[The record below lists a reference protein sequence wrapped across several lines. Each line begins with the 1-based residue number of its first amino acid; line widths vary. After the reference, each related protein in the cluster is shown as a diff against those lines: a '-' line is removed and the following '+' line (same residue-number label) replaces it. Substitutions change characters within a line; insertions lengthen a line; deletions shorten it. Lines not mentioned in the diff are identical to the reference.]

1 MSAWFLIEATSF
13 DWFFARYAVNM
24 RILSIILFFLKKLKL
39 FNNFIQSFYYC
50 RYWIAMSVWSF
61 VGSVIISTTEWT
73 GTTGGDRKSRSPSP
87 ATSAQSLPVAPGI
100 FALGSVR
107 RGRRLPPTPNKPST
121 LLLLRSA
128 NVDNVATNYQLP
140 SVALS
145 PTLAHYRHAGSINF
159 PKVSASP
166 TRSIPSHV
174 TTWSR
179 HEPYPSYRSA
189 STQPPFY
196 GDLRHLPPTQQL
208 PNGCKPGENL
218 IKRDNWQSPQDSHGN
233 A

>member
-1 MSAWFLIEATSF
+1 MVVVFYL
-13 DWFFARYAVNM
+13 YA
-24 RILSIILFFLKKLKL
+24 FT
-39 FNNFIQSFYYC
+39 QT
-50 RYWIAMSVWSF
+50 
-61 VGSVIISTTEWT
+61 GST
-73 GTTGGDRKSRSPSP
+73 GRERRSRSPSP
-87 ATSAQSLPVAPGI
+87 ATSAQSLPVAPSVCAMAG
-100 FALGSVR
+100 VR
-107 RGRRLPPTPNKPST
+107 RGRRLPPTPKKPST

-128 NVDNVATNYQLP
+128 NLDNVTTNYQLP

-166 TRSIPSHV
+166 TRSTSSHV

-208 PNGCKPGENL
+208 PNGCKPGNRHAHAACFSLPVRLMHTRLNE
-218 IKRDNWQSPQDSHGN
+218 
-233 A
+233 